1 MYYFRLSKGNF
12 KCKSIFPFC
21 GKQFGEMGLRKEKA
35 ARLKLAILD
44 GTLKLIGKK
53 SFDDLLVDEICAKV
67 KISKVTL
74 FKYFPQ
80 KEDILLYY
88 FRLWCLRRAVELYD
102 KPKEGMAG
110 VTFLFDKLSEDA
122 ETHPGIILSLFAYL
136 ADLRRTLRPFPVKV
150 EEKKL
155 LFPDMEN
162 IASIEIQSVDQMLE
176 KFSLEAIFKKE
187 ITKTSSTRDITQV
200 IISIFYGSVLT
211 AHINQI
217 SALKI
222 FFRKN
227 LELILKGLQ

>member
-1 MYYFRLSKGNF
+1 
-12 KCKSIFPFC
+12 
-21 GKQFGEMGLRKEKA
+21 MGLRKEKA

-88 FRLWCLRRAVELYD
+88 FRLWCLKRAVELHD
-102 KPKEGMAG
+102 KPKEGLAG

-122 ETHPGIILSLFAYL
+122 EAHPGIILSLFAYL
-136 ADLRRTLRPFPVKV
+136 ADIRRTLRPFPVKV

-155 LFPDMEN
+155 LFPDLEN
-162 IASIEIQSVDQMLE
+162 IGTIEIQSVDQMLE

-200 IISIFYGSVLT
+200 LISVFYGSVLT

-217 SALKI
+217 ATLKI

>member
-1 MYYFRLSKGNF
+1 
-12 KCKSIFPFC
+12 
-21 GKQFGEMGLRKEKA
+21 MGLRKEKA

-53 SFDDLLVDEICAKV
+53 SFDDVLVDEICAKV

-88 FRLWCLRRAVELYD
+88 FRLWCLKRAVEFHD
-102 KPKEGMAG
+102 KPKEGLAG
-110 VTFLFDKLSEDA
+110 VTFLFDKLSEDT

-136 ADLRRTLRPFPVKV
+136 ADLRRNLRPFPVKV

-155 LFPDMEN
+155 LYPEMEN
-162 IASIEIQSVDQMLE
+162 IGTIEIQSVDQMLE
-176 KFSLEAIFKKE
+176 KFSLEAIFRKE
-187 ITKTSSTRDITQV
+187 VTKTSSTRDITQV
-200 IISIFYGSVLT
+200 LISVFYGSVLT

-217 SALKI
+217 SMLKN

-227 LELILKGLQ
+227 VELMLKGLQ

>member
-1 MYYFRLSKGNF
+1 
-12 KCKSIFPFC
+12 
-21 GKQFGEMGLRKEKA
+21 MGLRKEKA
-35 ARLKLAILD
+35 ARLKLAVLD

-88 FRLWCLRRAVELYD
+88 FRLWCLRRAVELND
-102 KPKEGMAG
+102 KPKEGLAG
-110 VTFLFDKLSEDA
+110 VTFLFDKLSEDT

-155 LFPDMEN
+155 LYPDLEN
-162 IASIEIQSVDQMLE
+162 IGTIEIQSVDQMLE

-200 IISIFYGSVLT
+200 LISVFYGSVLT

-217 SALKI
+217 STLKI

-227 LELILKGLQ
+227 VELTLKGLQ

>member
-1 MYYFRLSKGNF
+1 MYYFPLNKSKFNW
-12 KCKSIFPFC
+12 KSIFI
-21 GKQFGEMGLRKEKA
+21 GRKQLREMGLRKEKA

-88 FRLWCLRRAVELYD
+88 FRLWCLKRAVELHD
-102 KPKEGMAG
+102 KPKEGLAG
-110 VTFLFDKLSEDA
+110 VTFLFDKLSEDT

-136 ADLRRTLRPFPVKV
+136 ADLRRNLRPFPVKV

-155 LFPDMEN
+155 LYPEMEN
-162 IASIEIQSVDQMLE
+162 IGSIEIQSVDQMFE

-200 IISIFYGSVLT
+200 LISIFYGSVLT

-217 SALKI
+217 STLKI

-227 LELILKGLQ
+227 VELTMKGLQ

>member
-1 MYYFRLSKGNF
+1 
-12 KCKSIFPFC
+12 
-21 GKQFGEMGLRKEKA
+21 MGLRKEKA

-53 SFDDLLVDEICAKV
+53 SFDDLLVDEICSKV

-88 FRLWCLRRAVELYD
+88 FRLWCLKRAVELSD
-102 KPKEGMAG
+102 KPREGLTG

-136 ADLRRTLRPFPVKV
+136 ADLRRNLRPFPVKV

-155 LFPDMEN
+155 LYPELAN
-162 IASIEIQSVDQMLE
+162 IGTIEIQSVDQ
-176 KFSLEAIFKKE
+176 SLEAIFKKE
-187 ITKTSSTRDITQV
+187 ITKTSSTRDITQAL
-200 IISIFYGSVLT
+200 ISVFYGSVLT

-217 SALKI
+217 STLKA

-227 LELILKGLQ
+227 LELMLKGLQ

>member
-1 MYYFRLSKGNF
+1 
-12 KCKSIFPFC
+12 
-21 GKQFGEMGLRKEKA
+21 MGLRKEKA

-53 SFDDLLVDEICAKV
+53 SFDDLLVDEICSKV

-88 FRLWCLRRAVELYD
+88 FRLWCLKRAVELSD
-102 KPKEGMAG
+102 KPREGLTG

-136 ADLRRTLRPFPVKV
+136 ADLRRNLRPFPVKV

-155 LFPDMEN
+155 LYPELAN
-162 IASIEIQSVDQMLE
+162 IGTIEIQSVDQMLE

-187 ITKTSSTRDITQV
+187 ITKTSSTRDITQAL
-200 IISIFYGSVLT
+200 ISVFYGSVLT

-217 SALKI
+217 STLKA

-227 LELILKGLQ
+227 LELMLKGLQ

>member
-1 MYYFRLSKGNF
+1 
-12 KCKSIFPFC
+12 
-21 GKQFGEMGLRKEKA
+21 MGLRKEKA

-53 SFDDLLVDEICAKV
+53 SFDDLLVDEICARV

-88 FRLWCLRRAVELYD
+88 FRLWCLKRAVELHE
-102 KPKEGMAG
+102 KPKEGLAG
-110 VTFLFDKLSEDA
+110 ITFLFDKLSEDA

-136 ADLRRTLRPFPVKV
+136 ADLRRTLKPFPVKV

-155 LFPDMEN
+155 LHPEVDN
-162 IASIEIQSVDQMLE
+162 IGTIEIQSVDQMLE

-187 ITKTSSTRDITQV
+187 ITKTSSTRDITQLLIAV
-200 IISIFYGSVLT
+200 FYGSVLT

-217 SALKI
+217 STLKI

-227 LELILKGLQ
+227 IELLLKGLQ

>member
-1 MYYFRLSKGNF
+1 
-12 KCKSIFPFC
+12 
-21 GKQFGEMGLRKEKA
+21 MGLRKEKA

-88 FRLWCLRRAVELYD
+88 FRLWCLRRAVEQSD
-102 KPKEGMAG
+102 KPKEGLAG
-110 VTFLFDKLSEDA
+110 INFLFDKLSEDA

-136 ADLRRTLRPFPVKV
+136 SDLRRTLRPFPVKV

-155 LFPDMEN
+155 LFPDLEN
-162 IASIEIQSVDQMLE
+162 IGAIEIQSVDQMLE
-176 KFSLEAIFKKE
+176 KFALEAIFKKE

-200 IISIFYGSVLT
+200 FISVFYGSVLT

-227 LELILKGLQ
+227 VELIMKGLQ

>member
-1 MYYFRLSKGNF
+1 
-12 KCKSIFPFC
+12 
-21 GKQFGEMGLRKEKA
+21 MGLRKEKA

-88 FRLWCLRRAVELYD
+88 FRLWCLKRAVELHD
-102 KPKEGMAG
+102 KPKEGLAG
-110 VTFLFDKLSEDA
+110 ITFLFDKLSEDA
-122 ETHPGIILSLFAYL
+122 EAHPGIILSLFAYL
-136 ADLRRTLRPFPVKV
+136 ADIRRTLRPFPVKV

-155 LFPDMEN
+155 LFPDLEN
-162 IASIEIQSVDQMLE
+162 IGAIEIQSVDQMLE

-200 IISIFYGSVLT
+200 LISVFYGSVLT

-217 SALKI
+217 ATLKI

>member
-1 MYYFRLSKGNF
+1 
-12 KCKSIFPFC
+12 
-21 GKQFGEMGLRKEKA
+21 MGLRKEKA

-88 FRLWCLRRAVELYD
+88 FRLWCLRRAVELND
-102 KPKEGMAG
+102 KPREGLAG
-110 VTFLFDKLSEDA
+110 INFLFDRLSEDA
-122 ETHPGIILSLFAYL
+122 EIHPGIILSLFAYL

-155 LFPDMEN
+155 LFPDLEN
-162 IASIEIQSVDQMLE
+162 IGSIEIQSVDQMLE
-176 KFSLEAIFKKE
+176 KFALEAIFKKE
-187 ITKTSSTRDITQV
+187 ITKISSTRDITQV
-200 IISIFYGSVLT
+200 LISVFNGSVLT

-217 SALKI
+217 STLKI

-227 LELILKGLQ
+227 IEIIMKGLQ

>member
-1 MYYFRLSKGNF
+1 
-12 KCKSIFPFC
+12 
-21 GKQFGEMGLRKEKA
+21 MGLRKEKA

-88 FRLWCLRRAVELYD
+88 FRLWCLRRAVELND
-102 KPKEGMAG
+102 KPKEGLAG
-110 VTFLFDKLSEDA
+110 INFLFDKLSEDA

-155 LFPDMEN
+155 LFPDLEN
-162 IASIEIQSVDQMLE
+162 IGAIEIQSVDQMLE
-176 KFSLEAIFKKE
+176 KFALEAIFKKE

-200 IISIFYGSVLT
+200 LISVFYGSVLT

-217 SALKI
+217 STLKI

-227 LELILKGLQ
+227 IELIMKGLQ